1 MSVFSRHFLSSCQ
14 FLHFPFAKTRKPQYK
29 IYRRLEDSF
38 IHLKFESMKVK
49 RYRSIHT
56 APRHRSTSQWSPAS
70 YVEIAGATCKKKQ
83 PGKATSS
90 TRCSLATCSARTCR
104 SVWTTRRAKNRPENR
119 KLHRFFGRRHKTL
132 SAPVSESMVS
142 ALRTCQF
149 KTANSCKC
157 PSGCHSTTIF

>member
-70 YVEIAGATCKKKQ
+70 YVEIAGSNLQKKQ
-83 PGKATSS
+83 PTARQPSS
-90 TRCSLATCSARTCR
+90 ARCSLATCSARICR

-119 KLHRFFGRRHKTL
+119 KLHRFFTKKDKK
-132 SAPVSESMVS
+132 PFVS
-142 ALRTCQF
+142 AIVRKYGFCTPDM
-149 KTANSCKC
+149 S
-157 PSGCHSTTIF
+157 I